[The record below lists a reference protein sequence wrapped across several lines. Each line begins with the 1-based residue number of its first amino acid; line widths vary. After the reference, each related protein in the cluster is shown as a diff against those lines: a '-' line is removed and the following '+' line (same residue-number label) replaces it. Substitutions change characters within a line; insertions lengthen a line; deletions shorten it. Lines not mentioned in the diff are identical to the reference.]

1 MLSNNGAYVIEDANI
16 VTPQGTEWRASL
28 KVEGG
33 RIAEIKAGEIKNS
46 NRKIDARGQ
55 YLLPGCIDLHSD
67 AIEKALEP
75 RPNIFFPQNLVIL
88 EIDRLLAASGI
99 TTIFHSL
106 SFAEGEIGVRS
117 NRMAA
122 QIISEIHRLAPN
134 LHIRTKSHAR
144 FEITDTGALPYL
156 AELIQSQ
163 KINLLSLMDHTPG
176 QGQFQEL
183 TSFKNYFGT
192 VYRKG
197 EEELERIIQQKYS
210 AQKTL
215 SATVEQIVSLCQ
227 ALEIPLASHDDDSPA
242 KIKWL
247 REQSIA
253 ISEFPVNLEA
263 AAAAKE
269 HGVAVCLGAPNIL
282 RGNSQG
288 KNLSGREAIASG
300 YGNILCSDYAPMTLV
315 HSVFAL
321 DRLGLLPLHEAVNLV
336 SLNPA
341 QAVGL
346 AGQTGSIEVGK
357 EADLILVDLSKE
369 VPCLGKT
376 WVRGKEVYSLW

>member
-1 MLSNNGAYVIEDANI
+1 MSGNGAYIIEDANI
-16 VTPQGTEWRASL
+16 VTPHGTEWRASL

-33 RIAEIKAGEIKNS
+33 RIAEIKTGEIKS
-46 NRKIDARGQ
+46 LHRKIDAQGQ
-55 YLLPGCIDLHSD
+55 YLLPGFIDLHSD

-88 EIDRLLAASGI
+88 EMDRLLAASGV

-122 QIISEIHRLAPN
+122 EIISEIHRLAPN
-134 LHIRTKSHAR
+134 LHLRTRAHAR
-144 FEITDTGALPYL
+144 FEITDTRALNYL
-156 AELIQSQ
+156 EELLKAQ

-176 QGQFQEL
+176 QGQFREL

-192 VYRKG
+192 VYQKG

-210 AQKTL
+210 AQETL
-215 SATVEQIVSLCQ
+215 SATVDYIVSLCNS
-227 ALEIPLASHDDDSPA
+227 LGVPLASHDDDSPA

-247 REQSIA
+247 NETGIA
-253 ISEFPVNLEA
+253 ISEFPVNMEA

-269 HGVAVCLGAPNIL
+269 HKVAVCLGAPNIL

-300 YGNILCSDYAPMTLV
+300 YGDILCSDYAPMTLV

-321 DRLGLLPLHEAVNLV
+321 YQLDLLPLHAAVNMA

-341 QAVGL
+341 KAVGI
-346 AGQTGSIEVGK
+346 GEQTGSIEPGK
-357 EADLILVDLSKE
+357 EADLILVDLRQE
-369 VPCLGKT
+369 VPCLVKT
-376 WVRGKEVYSLW
+376 WVSGKEVYSLW